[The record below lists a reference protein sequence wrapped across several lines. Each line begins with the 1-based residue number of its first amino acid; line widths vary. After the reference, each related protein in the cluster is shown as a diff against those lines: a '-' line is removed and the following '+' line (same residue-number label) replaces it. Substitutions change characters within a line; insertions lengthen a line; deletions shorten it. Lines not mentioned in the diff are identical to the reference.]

1 MFFGKKPGP
10 ATPPT
15 PPEAAASP
23 PSPAAPTQAA
33 PSSAA
38 VASATVPPASAKA
51 PELSTEEAQ
60 KRYAQSKKM
69 AASFGELVLLLMQAP
84 NERKLAIQ
92 DLDWLIGP
100 AMMTGQF
107 AIAEAQA
114 KDSGL
119 VTPVAGVLWA
129 LVSPEVD
136 SRLSDTTNANVRLTP
151 EEWRSGSIPWIT
163 LATGDP
169 KIWLNL
175 VEKLSVPVFKG
186 QTPKVRLYTS
196 DGKVSIGKVGP
207 NPNANTG

>member
-1 MFFGKKPGP
+1 MFFGKKPAAATP
-10 ATPPT
+10 ADAAASTPPT
-15 PPEAAASP
+15 
-23 PSPAAPTQAA
+23 PTQAA
-33 PSSAA
+33 PTPG
-38 VASATVPPASAKA
+38 ATLQPQTVTT

-60 KRYAQSKKM
+60 KRYAQSKRM

-84 NERKLAIQ
+84 NEKKLAIQ

-136 SRLSDTTNANVRLTP
+136 SRLSDTTNANIRLTT

-163 LATGDP
+163 LAIGDP

-175 VEKLSVPVFKG
+175 VEKLSVPAFKG
-186 QTPKVRLYTS
+186 QTPKVRLYTP
-196 DGKVSIGKVGP
+196 DGKVSIGNVGP
-207 NPNANTG
+207 NPNANTVNAI